1 MAMSLNLN
9 QPWTSDDDLVQWFDV
24 VYESPQEQGHDERLK
39 QLSWA
44 RDEILKWRVR
54 SSNVNTLEL
63 ETMSLF
69 LTAEIHSMESK
80 KSETD
85 FDTHRVATLYSAG
98 VVRFCEVLRHYVASE
113 DGDGMTRC
121 SNTRPLMRKLA
132 ESLDIPSWIIDLRH
146 DACHSRTPPLTLL
159 KQASFI
165 AQNWLRV
172 NFWTPRICKAEDF
185 DFDRMIR
192 TLEGYS
198 NKSPLE
204 VESHVVSLV
213 RSNYHKTL
221 RVVVHLL
228 TTSIPS
234 TETDV
239 IFQDLTLPPTGTDV
253 IFQDLTLPPTGTD
266 VIFQD
271 LTLPP
276 VVRKRFS
283 PLIMLVFKCNL
294 VHELLHLLI
303 NSSHQDDHV
312 NISSVI
318 WFKELVSSFYG
329 QEEESNKPAFP
340 LQEISSKLK
349 TSPSL
354 QVVFLRIVH
363 HLTNNPFKL
372 TPPLIQ
378 MFVTLFKGTKYHDM
392 IQKLAIFASLLV
404 GSNGLMN
411 GSVKNAEFQIKNVD
425 CLKRHL
431 STKHEKTKR
440 VKRVKFS
447 F

>member
-1 MAMSLNLN
+1 MAISLNLN

-24 VYESPQEQGHDERLK
+24 VYESPQEQDHDERLK

-54 SSNVNTLEL
+54 PSNVNILEL

-69 LTAEIHSMESK
+69 LTAEIHSIESK

-85 FDTHRVATLYSAG
+85 SDTHRIATLYSAG

-113 DGDGMTRC
+113 DGDGMTRSC
-121 SNTRPLMRKLA
+121 NTRPLMREIA

-172 NFWTPRICKAEDF
+172 NFWTPKIRKTEDF
-185 DFDRMIR
+185 DFGRMVR

-198 NKSPLE
+198 KKSPSE
-204 VESHVVSLV
+204 VESHVVSLL
-213 RSNYHKTL
+213 RSNHHKTL
-221 RVVVHLL
+221 RVIVHLL
-228 TTSIPS
+228 TTSIPPM
-234 TETDV
+234 ETD
-239 IFQDLTLPPTGTDV
+239 ITFQDLTLPPG
-253 IFQDLTLPPTGTD
+253 
-266 VIFQD
+266 
-271 LTLPP
+271 
-276 VVRKRFS
+276 VRKRFS

-329 QEEESNKPAFP
+329 QKEESNKPAFP

-349 TSPSL
+349 SSPSL
-354 QVVFLRIVH
+354 QLLFLRIVH

-372 TPPLIQ
+372 TPPLIE
-378 MFVTLFKGTKYHDM
+378 MF
-392 IQKLAIFASLLV
+392 AI
-404 GSNGLMN
+404 
-411 GSVKNAEFQIKNVD
+411 
-425 CLKRHL
+425 L
-431 STKHEKTKR
+431 STLR
-440 VKRVKFS
+440 
-447 F
+447 